1 MAHGAEHYRHEALYL
16 ALSWLRHRGAAL
28 QPCRMLIATDDPAT
42 FTRVLGEQP
51 DIAFLPLDAARLLAW
66 RGGADGYVHRIK
78 PQLIAFAA
86 AEVSAGPA
94 DALLFVDS
102 DTAFLANPAPLFDA
116 ALAGQAVLHAREGT
130 IEGNRSHS
138 RSQARLFAMSQ
149 KVLFDYGG
157 QLRRRLAPGLPLW
170 NSGAVGLRGDRVAGV
185 MAETLALTDLICAEM
200 ALPAAEQVALSAVL
214 DARGLPV
221 MAAENQLLHYHVFKE
236 FRADIAAF
244 LARHAGASPQEW
256 VNSSALIDPLLR
268 IQPKLAFNRL
278 PKWRRQLKK
287 HLGRGWAPLPYPW
300 AE

>member
-1 MAHGAEHYRHEALYL
+1 MAHGAEHYRQEALYL
-16 ALSWLRHRGAAL
+16 ALSWLRHRDAAS
-28 QPCRMLIATDDPAT
+28 PACRMLVATDDAGS

-51 DIAFLPLDAARLLAW
+51 DITFLPLDAARLLAW
-66 RGGADGYVHRIK
+66 RGGADAYVHRIK

-86 AEVSAGPA
+86 GEVSAGPT
-94 DALLFVDS
+94 DAVLFVDS
-102 DTAFLANPAPLFDA
+102 DTAFLADPAPLFDA
-116 ALAGQAVLHAREGT
+116 ALAGRAVLHAREGT

-149 KVLFDYGG
+149 TAVFDYGG
-157 QLRRRLAPGLPLW
+157 QPRRRLAPALPLW
-170 NSGAVGLRGDRVAGV
+170 NSGAVGLRGDLVAGL
-185 MAETLALTDLICAEM
+185 MAETLALTDQVCAEM

-221 MAAENQLLHYHVFKE
+221 VAAENQLLHYHVFKE
-236 FRADIAAF
+236 FRGDIAAL

-256 VNSSALIDPLLR
+256 VRLSATIDPALR

-287 HLGRGWAPLPYPW
+287 HLGRGWTPMPYPW